1 MGNLICMPLFSSKAS
16 TIVPT
21 NDSSTSYP
29 LPGPPIST
37 QIFRELNQAPTSS
50 PIWIRTETPSNGER
64 FRSTDDLL
72 EADNNPPM
80 TLTPRLLTQQISQR
94 LLMSYGN

>member
-1 MGNLICMPLFSSKAS
+1 MKMGNLICMPSFSSRAS

-37 QIFRELNQAPTSS
+37 QTFRELNRAPTSS
-50 PIWIRTETPSNGER
+50 PIWTRTETPSNGAS

-72 EADNNPPM
+72 GEDNNPLM

-94 LLMSYGN
+94 LLM

>member
-1 MGNLICMPLFSSKAS
+1 MKMGNLICMPSFSSRAN

-29 LPGPPIST
+29 LPGQHISIQT
-37 QIFRELNQAPTSS
+37 FKELNQAPTSN
-50 PIWIRTETPSNGER
+50 PIWTRTATPSNGAS

-72 EADNNPPM
+72 EEDNNPPM

-94 LLMSYGN
+94 LLM